1 MNKLY
6 QGLLFALLLA
16 MVLVSGCG
24 KTAEKAPAAGT
35 PSAALTVKDD
45 AGKTITLQKP
55 AKRIISLYAAH
66 TENLLAL
73 GLDAEIIG
81 VSRTETAAAMKDR
94 PVFDY
99 RADPEKILAAEPD
112 LVLVRPFVSRAHPE
126 FVKAMENAGV
136 VVASFYPETFAEFDG
151 YIECLA
157 RLTGKEATAKEKL
170 TAFHKEL
177 AELERQAPT
186 KRPRVFFEATGTMRT
201 VTGASIPAGV
211 IKAAGGELV
220 DLGGKPTAEGT
231 SIVTYDL
238 EQLVASGDKIDYYL
252 AQRGAM
258 NATVSVEVLKQRP
271 GYDTLPAVQAGKT
284 AVIQEELIS
293 RPTFA
298 LLEGARTLSAL
309 WRGHQ

>member
-1 MNKLY
+1 MNKIH
-6 QGLLFALLLA
+6 QGLLCALLLA
-16 MVLVSGCG
+16 MLVISGCG
-24 KTAEKAPAAGT
+24 KTAEKAPPAGGQAAI
-35 PSAALTVKDD
+35 TVKDD

-66 TENLLAL
+66 TENLVAL

-81 VSRTETAAAMKDR
+81 VSRTETAAAMKGR

-126 FVKAMENAGV
+126 FVKVMENAGV

-151 YIECLA
+151 YIERLA

-177 AELERQAPT
+177 AELERQAPA
-186 KRPRVFFEATGTMRT
+186 KRPRVFFEATGNMRT
-201 VTGASIPAGV
+201 VTNASIPAGV

-231 SIVTYDL
+231 SIVSYDL

-258 NATVSVEVLKQRP
+258 NATISVENLKQRP
-271 GYDTLPAVQAGKT
+271 GYDTLPAVQNGKT
-284 AVIQEELIS
+284 AVIPEELIS
-293 RPTFA
+293 RPSFA
-298 LLEGARTLSAL
+298 LLEGARALSSL
-309 WRGHQ
+309 WGKHE

>member
-1 MNKLY
+1 MNRIH
-6 QGLLFALLLA
+6 QSLLCVLLLA
-16 MVLVSGCG
+16 MVVLSGCG
-24 KTAEKAPAAGT
+24 KTTEKAPAAGT
-35 PSAALTVKDD
+35 PSAAITVKDD

-151 YIECLA
+151 YIERLA
-157 RLTGKEATAKEKL
+157 RLTGKESTAKEKL

-309 WRGHQ
+309 WRGQQ